1 MESNFYIYP
10 ELSSSGESEKFQI
23 LKESN
28 APTDNSPAFVTIH
41 HEATWV
47 PTGARVT
54 KEKLTSL
61 RDEVISLAVK
71 FGFPDTTTETSS
83 KRKFNRELSS
93 VLHHSM
99 QISPSNAARKEV
111 WSYLSMILL
120 PDVAMWRYPD
130 LEPARVLGQAE
141 RSINRNFLRSAWWRA
156 EVLGADSNDP
166 PAAFLED
173 NLVHIMEV
181 TGLFGNK
188 KITSAIVDIWSEEK
202 KSIDQGEHENHFR
215 EFVKRFRRKAAFISF
230 EGLTDNEL
238 KIYVRK
244 ELRENA

>member
-1 MESNFYIYP
+1 M
-10 ELSSSGESEKFQI
+10 
-23 LKESN
+23 
-28 APTDNSPAFVTIH
+28 
-41 HEATWV
+41 
-47 PTGARVT
+47 PTGSRVT
-54 KEKLTSL
+54 QEKLAAL
-61 RDEVISLAVK
+61 RDEVISLAEK
-71 FGFPDTTTETSS
+71 FGFPDTATETSS
-83 KRKFNRELSS
+83 KRKFNRGLSS

-99 QISPSNAARKEV
+99 QISPSNAARREV

-166 PAAFLED
+166 PAVFLED

-188 KITSAIVDIWSEEK
+188 RITSAIVDIWSEETLI
-202 KSIDQGEHENHFR
+202 SI
-215 EFVKRFRRKAAFISF
+215 
-230 EGLTDNEL
+230 
-238 KIYVRK
+238 
-244 ELRENA
+244 